1 MIPYF
6 LLFLCASIPAALE
19 SSRKAKISTINF
31 LGPSLLLFVFI
42 GFRYQTGG
50 DWFTYYQSLSEAYGF
65 PFWEFLSTQA
75 YEPLYA
81 LLNWFGANEFGG
93 LVFVNSV
100 CALIFSFSLL
110 WFCRSQPNPWLA
122 LTLAIPYLV
131 IVVAMG
137 YTRQSVA
144 IAFEMLA
151 LVALQNGRA
160 IRFALL
166 IFIGSLFHRSV
177 LILFALLPFSS
188 QSFFVSLPSRY
199 AQLLKLIFIAIAGFG
214 FYSENSSNLS
224 SFVQGYQGDYGN
236 YSPQGA
242 ILRVGVTA
250 LFSLIFLLRKNS
262 FVLSVESEKIWTALS
277 LFMMLAVVALAFGF
291 LPTLVDRLALYFLP
305 IQLFVGSRLP
315 ETQTFGI
322 KAKYWRL
329 LLISFSLLFLC
340 IWFNFAYNRAAWLPY
355 VNFLI

>member
-6 LLFLCASIPAALE
+6 LLFLFASLPAVVE
-19 SSRKAKISTINF
+19 SSRKVKPSASSF
-31 LGPSLLLFVFI
+31 FWPSLLLFFFI

-50 DWFTYYQSLSEAYGF
+50 DWWNYSKSIFMAHEV
-65 PFWEFLSTQA
+65 PFWEYFSTRN

-81 LLNWFGANEFGG
+81 CLNWFGANEFGG

-110 WFCRSQPNPWLA
+110 RFCRSQPNPWLA

-151 LVALQNGRA
+151 LVALQNGRL
-160 IRFALL
+160 IRFSLL
-166 IFIGSLFHRSV
+166 ILIGSLFHVAV
-177 LILFALLPFSS
+177 LALFALLPFSS
-188 QSFFVSLPSRY
+188 QSLFVSLPSQNAR
-199 AQLLKLIFIAIAGFG
+199 LLKIVFFAFASYG
-214 FYSENSSNLS
+214 FYSANSSDLS
-224 SFVQGYQGDYGN
+224 SFVAGYQSDYSD

-242 ILRVGVTA
+242 ILRIGATA
-250 LFSLIFLLRKNS
+250 FFAMIFLLRKKS
-262 FVLSVESEKIWTALS
+262 FLLSVELEKIWTALN
-277 LFMMLAVVALAFGF
+277 LFMLLAIVALILGI
-291 LPTLVDRLALYFLP
+291 LPTLVDRLALYLLP

-315 ETQTFGI
+315 ETRIFGI
-322 KAKYWRL
+322 SGKHWRIF
-329 LLISFSLLFLC
+329 LISFSLLFLC
-340 IWFNFAYNRAAWLPY
+340 TWLNFAYNRAAWLPY
-355 VNFLI
+355 NNILF